1 MRHLKKRILTLG
13 LSLVL
18 VTQAFGFSV
27 EHSFA
32 KTQTLRTTPQTYIA
46 TNGTSF
52 RQALNDAADGDV
64 IQIDGRVQVGDSN
77 NQDNVFVINK
87 SITIIGN
94 KTTPSSLT
102 LREAGIIIGKDVTF
116 ENLTLELPNLVR
128 NAIFANGHK
137 LTLKNINLESGRAK
151 GDVFC
156 GSITDYTGTLPTAGT
171 KGEVVIEDS
180 QIQNIYAGSLM
191 DTATDTTKT
200 NKFEGDASI
209 TLNQVSKNSSDK
221 CDVGHIYACGAR
233 ESRGEQSGNL
243 MYPSNE
249 KYQVTGRT
257 IVTLNGT
264 RVKQVHGNDVN
275 KNTYV
280 VWNGNEYLTDSM
292 ILTNLAGLTI
302 ASGKLQPKA
311 GSSFIT
317 EATALGV
324 SQGAQLDL
332 TKYAEEVITKDFTG
346 GGDLILGQNQCL
358 TIADAVTGTTSV
370 AIGGLF
376 KGSSQRPPKQNKP
389 YIKAKNST
397 LNSFHFYPSYKET
410 FIRNHNG
417 EWLVGTPDNPSTE
430 GIHNIFVAK
439 DGSKLEQFKSRI
451 FNGILHREDKIDV
464 SDIEISEND
473 IRYTYKEN
481 ALNGAMAVRY
491 MVVDNPLLS
500 TVAILNTPSFIY
512 MEDGIVAAVQF
523 QYNPAWTTEF
533 VKKMILGYD
542 EAMAVIQPNDNDF
555 AKILKLHDWI
565 VKNISYKMS
574 SIGADFAGGALAN
587 RSAVCAGYAQCYQFL
602 LEQVGIESIYIA
614 AQTKKEPH
622 AWNLVK
628 YDGHWFHVDCT
639 WDRGVGQNPGV
650 NHTYFMLNDAEFNEN
665 GEHTED
671 WKDPKKGYPR
681 NNLCSIENKFYQNDK
696 TAITDAQIAA
706 NPIRLKH
713 VFAAN
718 TDYNKSEAEHWR
730 ICVAGIEVRE
740 VHSGNPCTVCGYRND
755 SSETPVAKKIT
766 ITFDPQN
773 NTSTFTQTIPKGAKA
788 VEPKEPTQIGYSFK
802 GWYTAKS
809 SGEKINFTEKSFEST
824 TTLYA
829 HWEKKSTSGG
839 ETGGG
844 ASGGNGSGSGSSGGS
859 SGGGTAAGGGGA
871 PSGGGGGGAAPAP
884 STTPT
889 GSDVITIKEN
899 KTNAASG
906 TTAATTTKTTVKHTK
921 NETSRNEQGQMVS
934 KTMGTLSKE
943 TAEKLVEQAVSNKSD
958 SIEITVSSAS
968 ANGDLAD
975 ISKSTELE
983 IPKATVDT
991 IVKETNADLVV
1002 KTSGGAVSL
1011 DNKTL
1016 ETIAKEA
1023 SSDTVKIVVKE
1034 NAALTEAQRAASAAI
1049 GENGK
1054 LFDLAAQIGNRLL
1067 HDFQG
1072 GKAYVTLPMPQKLKG
1087 KEILVVYIDDSGL
1100 CKVLNHSLEK
1110 VGADDYIRF
1119 TTTHFST
1126 FAIVDKAEAE
1136 KLIAAQSAEQV
1147 KERMQSAT
1155 FKVTTS
1161 RTSKKSVKVQI
1172 AAKNDK
1178 TLMADIKNMGYT
1190 VKYQFYRSNKK
1201 AAGYKAIRTSSKRS
1215 LTDTKGTKGKK
1226 YYYKARVLVYDGS
1239 ELVAKSA
1246 LRQCSYGARTW
1257 TK

>member
-32 KTQTLRTTPQTYIA
+32 KTQTPRTHIA
-46 TNGTSF
+46 TDDASF

-77 NQDNVFVINK
+77 NQDNVFVIDK
-87 SITIIGN
+87 GVTIAGKE
-94 KTTPSSLT
+94 KTTTSLT

-156 GSITDYTGTLPTAGT
+156 GGITDYTGTNTLPTTGNNGQVFVEGG
-171 KGEVVIEDS
+171 K
-180 QIQNIYAGSLM
+180 IQNIYAGSLI
-191 DTATDTTKT
+191 DTPKDENKT
-200 NKFEGDASI
+200 NQFVGSATITVSGATGTVQSI
-209 TLNQVSKNSSDK
+209 YS
-221 CDVGHIYACGAR
+221 CGAR

-249 KYQVTGRT
+249 NYRVTET
-257 IVTLNGT
+257 VTVNLTDFSAANVYGNGI
-264 RVKQVHGNDVN
+264 D

-280 VWNGNEYLTDSM
+280 RWQGGTYPTTGLKL
-292 ILTNLAGLTI
+292 INLAGLTI
-302 ASGKLQPKA
+302 ASGKLQPEA

-317 EATALGV
+317 KTTTLGV

-332 TKYAEEVITKDFTG
+332 TKYAEEVITQDFTG

-370 AIGGLF
+370 AIGGITSSG
-376 KGSSQRPPKQNKP
+376 GSQKNPINNKV
-389 YIKAKNST
+389 YIQASKST
-397 LNSFHFYPSYKET
+397 ASSFSFRQFNQET

-451 FNGILHREDKIDV
+451 FNGILHREDRIDV

-473 IRYTYKEN
+473 IRYTYEEN

-671 WKDPKKGYPR
+671 WKDPEKGYPR

-773 NTSTFTQTIPKGAKA
+773 NTSTFTQTIQKGAKA
-788 VEPKEPTQIGYSFK
+788 TEPNPPTQTGYDFK
-802 GWYTAKS
+802 GWYTAKDG
-809 SGEKINFTEKSFEST
+809 GEKINFTEKSFEST

-829 HWEKKSTSGG
+829 QWEKAATSGG
-839 ETGGG
+839 ETGGN
-844 ASGGNGSGSGSSGGS
+844 ASGGNSGSGSSGGS
-859 SGGGTAAGGGGA
+859 SGGGTAAGGGGG
-871 PSGGGGGGAAPAP
+871 GGGGGGAAPAP
-884 STTPT
+884 TPA
-889 GSDVITIKEN
+889 GSDVVTVKDD
-899 KTNAASG
+899 KGNAISG
-906 TTAATTTKTTVKHTK
+906 SNVVTTTKATVNNTK
-921 NETSRNEQGQMVS
+921 NETSRNEQGQTVS
-934 KTMGTLSKE
+934 KITGTVSKE
-943 TAEKLVEQAVSNKSD
+943 TAEKLVAQAVSNRSNI
-958 SIEITVSSAS
+958 IEITVSSAAAS
-968 ANGDLAD
+968 SEAAATA
-975 ISKSTELE
+975 KSTELE
-983 IPKATVDT
+983 IPKTTVASIAKGTD
-991 IVKETNADLVV
+991 ASLVV
-1002 KTSGGAVSL
+1002 KTDSGSVTL

-1016 ETIAKEA
+1016 ETITSETNG
-1023 SSDTVKIVVKE
+1023 DTVKLIVKE
-1034 NAALTEAQRAASAAI
+1034 NAALTEAQQAASAAI

-1087 KEILVVYIDDSGL
+1087 KEVLVVYIDDSGI
-1100 CKVLNHSLEK
+1100 CKVLNHSMEK

-1126 FAIVDKAEAE
+1126 FAIVEKAEAE
-1136 KLIAAQSAEQV
+1136 KLIAAQNADHI
-1147 KERMQSAT
+1147 KALMQNAQC
-1155 FKVTTS
+1155 KVTTS
-1161 RTSKKSVKVQI
+1161 KTSKKSVKVQV
-1172 AAKNDK
+1172 AAKSDK
-1178 TLMADIKNMGYT
+1178 TLLTDIKNMGYT
-1190 VKYQFYRSNKK
+1190 VKYQFYRSTKK
-1201 AAGYKAIRTSSKRS
+1201 DAGYKLRKTSSKNS
-1215 LTDTKGTKGKK
+1215 FISTKGTKGRK

-1239 ELVAKSA
+1239 ELVARSA
-1246 LRQCSYGARTW
+1246 LKQCSYGARTW

>member
-1 MRHLKKRILTLG
+1 
-13 LSLVL
+13 
-18 VTQAFGFSV
+18 
-27 EHSFA
+27 
-32 KTQTLRTTPQTYIA
+32 
-46 TNGTSF
+46 
-52 RQALNDAADGDV
+52 
-64 IQIDGRVQVGDSN
+64 
-77 NQDNVFVINK
+77 
-87 SITIIGN
+87 
-94 KTTPSSLT
+94 
-102 LREAGIIIGKDVTF
+102 
-116 ENLTLELPNLVR
+116 
-128 NAIFANGHK
+128 
-137 LTLKNINLESGRAK
+137 
-151 GDVFC
+151 
-156 GSITDYTGTLPTAGT
+156 
-171 KGEVVIEDS
+171 
-180 QIQNIYAGSLM
+180 
-191 DTATDTTKT
+191 
-200 NKFEGDASI
+200 
-209 TLNQVSKNSSDK
+209 
-221 CDVGHIYACGAR
+221 
-233 ESRGEQSGNL
+233 
-243 MYPSNE
+243 
-249 KYQVTGRT
+249 
-257 IVTLNGT
+257 
-264 RVKQVHGNDVN
+264 
-275 KNTYV
+275 
-280 VWNGNEYLTDSM
+280 
-292 ILTNLAGLTI
+292 
-302 ASGKLQPKA
+302 
-311 GSSFIT
+311 
-317 EATALGV
+317 
-324 SQGAQLDL
+324 
-332 TKYAEEVITKDFTG
+332 
-346 GGDLILGQNQCL
+346 
-358 TIADAVTGTTSV
+358 
-370 AIGGLF
+370 
-376 KGSSQRPPKQNKP
+376 
-389 YIKAKNST
+389 
-397 LNSFHFYPSYKET
+397 
-410 FIRNHNG
+410 
-417 EWLVGTPDNPSTE
+417 
-430 GIHNIFVAK
+430 
-439 DGSKLEQFKSRI
+439 
-451 FNGILHREDKIDV
+451 
-464 SDIEISEND
+464 
-473 IRYTYKEN
+473 
-481 ALNGAMAVRY
+481 
-491 MVVDNPLLS
+491 
-500 TVAILNTPSFIY
+500 
-512 MEDGIVAAVQF
+512 
-523 QYNPAWTTEF
+523 
-533 VKKMILGYD
+533 
-542 EAMAVIQPNDNDF
+542 
-555 AKILKLHDWI
+555 
-565 VKNISYKMS
+565 
-574 SIGADFAGGALAN
+574 
-587 RSAVCAGYAQCYQFL
+587 
-602 LEQVGIESIYIA
+602 
-614 AQTKKEPH
+614 
-622 AWNLVK
+622 
-628 YDGHWFHVDCT
+628 
-639 WDRGVGQNPGV
+639 
-650 NHTYFMLNDAEFNEN
+650 MLNDAEFNEN

-1016 ETIAKEA
+1016 ETITSETNG
-1023 SSDTVKIVVKE
+1023 DTVKLIVKE
-1034 NAALTEAQRAASAAI
+1034 NAALTEAQQAASAAI

>member
-32 KTQTLRTTPQTYIA
+32 ETQTPRTHVA
-46 TNGTSF
+46 TDDASF
-52 RQALNDAADGDV
+52 RQALSNAADGDV
-64 IQIDGRVQVGDSN
+64 IQIDGSVQVSDSN

-128 NAIFANGHK
+128 NAIFANGYQ
-137 LTLKNINLESGRAK
+137 LTMKNVAFSSNGEN

-156 GSITDYTGTLPTAGT
+156 GGITDYTGTNTLPATGNN
-171 KGEVVIEDS
+171 GQVVVEGGK
-180 QIQNIYAGSLM
+180 IQNIYAGSLI
-191 DTATDTTKT
+191 DTPKDENKT
-200 NKFEGDASI
+200 NQFAGSATITVSGATGTVQSI
-209 TLNQVSKNSSDK
+209 YS
-221 CDVGHIYACGAR
+221 CGAR

-249 KYQVTGRT
+249 KYQVTGT
-257 IVTLNGT
+257 VTVNLTDFSAKN
-264 RVKQVHGNDVN
+264 VYGNDLS

-280 VWNGNEYLTDSM
+280 RWQGGTYPTTGLKL
-292 ILTNLAGLTI
+292 INLAGLTI

-542 EAMAVIQPNDNDF
+542 EAMAVIQPNDNVF

-587 RSAVCAGYAQCYQFL
+587 RSAVCAGYAQCCQFL

-718 TDYNKSEAEHWR
+718 TDYNKSEAEHRR

-773 NTSTFTQTIPKGAKA
+773 NTSTFTQTIQKGAKA

-802 GWYTAKS
+802 GWYTAKDG
-809 SGEKINFTEKSFEST
+809 GEKINFTEKSFEST

-829 HWEKKSTSGG
+829 QWEKAATSGG
-839 ETGGG
+839 GSAGGG
-844 ASGGNGSGSGSSGGS
+844 SSSGGNASGGNGSGSGSSGGS
-859 SGGGTAAGGGGA
+859 SGGGISAGGGASG
-871 PSGGGGGGAAPAP
+871 GGGGGGAAPAP
-884 STTPT
+884 TPA
-889 GSDVITIKEN
+889 GSDVVTVKDD
-899 KTNAASG
+899 KGNAISG
-906 TTAATTTKTTVKHTK
+906 SNVVTTTKATVSNTK
-921 NETSRNEQGQMVS
+921 NETSRNEQGQTVS
-934 KTMGTLSKE
+934 KITGTVSKE
-943 TAEKLVEQAVSNKSD
+943 TAEKLVAQAVSNRSD
-958 SIEITVSSAS
+958 IIEITVSSAAAS
-968 ANGDLAD
+968 SEAAATA
-975 ISKSTELE
+975 KSTELE

-1023 SSDTVKIVVKE
+1023 SGDTVKIVVKE
-1034 NAALTEAQRAASAAI
+1034 NAALSEAQQAASAAI

-1054 LFDLAAQIGNRLL
+1054 LFDFAAQIGDRLL

-1072 GKAYVTLPMPQKLKG
+1072 GKAHVTLQIPQKLKG
-1087 KEILVVYIDDSGL
+1087 KEVLVLYINDSGL
-1100 CKVLNHSLEK
+1100 CKVLNHSVEK

-1136 KLIAAQSAEQV
+1136 KLIAAQNADHI
-1147 KERMQSAT
+1147 KALMQNAQC
-1155 FKVTTS
+1155 KVTTS
-1161 RTSKKSVKVQI
+1161 KTSKKSVKIQV
-1172 AAKNDK
+1172 AAKSDK
-1178 TLMADIKNMGYT
+1178 TLLTDIKNMGYT
-1190 VKYQFYRSNKK
+1190 VKYQFYRSMKK
-1201 AAGYKAIRTSSKRS
+1201 NAGYKLRKTSSKNS
-1215 LTDTKGTKGKK
+1215 FISTKGTKGRK

-1239 ELVAKSA
+1239 ELVARSA
-1246 LRQCSYGARTW
+1246 LKQCRYGARTW

>member
-32 KTQTLRTTPQTYIA
+32 KTQTPRTHIA
-46 TNGTSF
+46 TDDASF
-52 RQALNDAADGDV
+52 RKALNDAADGDV
-64 IQIDGRVQVGDSN
+64 IQIDGSVQVGDSN
-77 NQDNVFVINK
+77 NKDNVFVINK
-87 SITIIGN
+87 SVTIAG
-94 KTTPSSLT
+94 KETTTPSLT

-128 NAIFANGHK
+128 NAIFANGYQ
-137 LTLKNINLESGRAK
+137 LTMKNVAFISKGEN

-156 GSITDYTGTLPTAGT
+156 GGITHYTGTNTLPATGNNGQVFVEGG
-171 KGEVVIEDS
+171 K
-180 QIQNIYAGSLM
+180 IQNIYAGSLI
-191 DTATDTTKT
+191 DTPKDENKT
-200 NKFEGDASI
+200 NQFAGSATITVSGATGTVQSI
-209 TLNQVSKNSSDK
+209 YS
-221 CDVGHIYACGAR
+221 CGAR

-243 MYPSNE
+243 MYSSNE

-280 VWNGNEYLTDSM
+280 VWNGNEFLTDTM
-292 ILTNLAGLTI
+292 ILTDLAGLTI
-302 ASGKLQPKA
+302 ASGKLQPA
-311 GSSFIT
+311 TGSSFIT
-317 EATALGV
+317 EATALEV

-332 TKYAEEVITKDFTG
+332 TKYAEKVITKDFTG

-370 AIGGLF
+370 AIGGITSSG
-376 KGSSQRPPKQNKP
+376 GSQKNPINNKV
-389 YIKAKNST
+389 YIQASKST
-397 LNSFHFYPSYKET
+397 ASSFSFRQFNQET
-410 FIRNHNG
+410 FLRNHNG
-417 EWLVGTPDNPSTE
+417 EWLVGTPDNSSAE
-430 GIHNIFVAK
+430 GIRNIFVAK

-451 FNGILHREDKIDV
+451 FNGILHREDRIDV

-473 IRYTYKEN
+473 IRYTYEEN
-481 ALNGAMAVRY
+481 ALSGAMAVRY

-523 QYNPAWTTEF
+523 QYNPAWTTAF

-718 TDYNKSEAEHWR
+718 TDYNKSEAEHRR

-773 NTSTFTQTIPKGAKA
+773 NTSTFTQTIQKGAKA

-809 SGEKINFTEKSFEST
+809 SGEKINFTEKSFENA

-829 HWEKKSTSGG
+829 HWEKKATSGG
-839 ETGGG
+839 ETGGN

-859 SGGGTAAGGGGA
+859 SGGGISAGGGA
-871 PSGGGGGGAAPAP
+871 SGGGGAAPAP
-884 STTPT
+884 TPA
-889 GSDVITIKEN
+889 GSDVVTVKDD
-899 KTNAASG
+899 KGNAISG
-906 TTAATTTKTTVKHTK
+906 SNVVTTTKATVSNTK
-921 NETSRNEQGQMVS
+921 NETSRNEKGQTVS
-934 KTMGTLSKE
+934 KITGTVSKE
-943 TAEKLVEQAVSNKSD
+943 TAEKLVSQAVSNRSD
-958 SIEITVSSAS
+958 TIEITVSSAAAS
-968 ANGDLAD
+968 SEAAATA
-975 ISKSTELE
+975 KSTELE
-983 IPKATVDT
+983 IPKTTVDSIAKDT
-991 IVKETNADLVV
+991 DASLIVKTD
-1002 KTSGGAVSL
+1002 SGSVTL

-1016 ETIAKEA
+1016 ETITSETNG
-1023 SSDTVKIVVKE
+1023 DTVKLIVKE

-1087 KEILVVYIDDSGL
+1087 KEVLVVYIDDSGL
-1100 CKVLNHSLEK
+1100 CKVLNHSMEK

-1126 FAIVDKAEAE
+1126 FAIVEKAEAE
-1136 KLIAAQSAEQV
+1136 KLIAAQNADHI
-1147 KERMQSAT
+1147 KALMQNAQY
-1155 FKVTTS
+1155 KVTTS
-1161 RTSKKSVKVQI
+1161 KTSKKSVKIQV
-1172 AAKNDK
+1172 AAKSDK
-1178 TLMADIKNMGYT
+1178 MLLTDIKNMGYT
-1190 VKYQFYRSNKK
+1190 VKYQFYRSTKK
-1201 AAGYKAIRTSSKRS
+1201 EAGYKLRKTSSKNS
-1215 LTDTKGTKGKK
+1215 FINTKGTKGSK

-1239 ELVAKSA
+1239 ELVARSVLK
-1246 LRQCSYGARTW
+1246 QCSYGARTW

>member
-1 MRHLKKRILTLG
+1 MRHLKKRILTMG

-32 KTQTLRTTPQTYIA
+32 ETQTSRTHIA
-46 TNGTSF
+46 TDDASF
-52 RQALNDAADGDV
+52 RKALNDAADGDV
-64 IQIDGRVQVGDSN
+64 IQIDGSVQVGDSN

-87 SITIIGN
+87 SVTIAG
-94 KTTPSSLT
+94 KETTTPSLT

-156 GSITDYTGTLPTAGT
+156 GGITDYTGTNTLPTTGNNGQVFVEGG
-171 KGEVVIEDS
+171 K
-180 QIQNIYAGSLM
+180 IQNIYAGSLI
-191 DTATDTTKT
+191 DTPKDENKT
-200 NKFEGDASI
+200 NQFVGSATITVSGATGTVQSI
-209 TLNQVSKNSSDK
+209 YS
-221 CDVGHIYACGAR
+221 CGAR

-249 KYQVTGRT
+249 NYRVTET
-257 IVTLNGT
+257 VTVNLTDFSAANVYGNGI
-264 RVKQVHGNDVN
+264 D

-280 VWNGNEYLTDSM
+280 RWQGGTYPTTGLKL
-292 ILTNLAGLTI
+292 INLAGLTI
-302 ASGKLQPKA
+302 ASGKLQPEA

-317 EATALGV
+317 KTTTLGV

-332 TKYAEEVITKDFTG
+332 TKYAEEVITQDFTG

-370 AIGGLF
+370 AIGGITSSG
-376 KGSSQRPPKQNKP
+376 GSQKNPINNKV
-389 YIKAKNST
+389 YIQASKST
-397 LNSFHFYPSYKET
+397 ASSFSFRQFNQET

-451 FNGILHREDKIDV
+451 FNGILHREDRIDV

-473 IRYTYKEN
+473 IRYTYEEN

-671 WKDPKKGYPR
+671 WKDPEKGYTR

-773 NTSTFTQTIPKGAKA
+773 NTSTFTQTIQKGAKA
-788 VEPKEPTQIGYSFK
+788 TEPNPPTQTGYDFK
-802 GWYTAKS
+802 GWYTAKDG
-809 SGEKINFTEKSFEST
+809 GEKINFTEKSFEST

-829 HWEKKSTSGG
+829 QWEKAATSGG
-839 ETGGG
+839 ETGGN
-844 ASGGNGSGSGSSGGS
+844 ASGGNSGSGSSGGS
-859 SGGGTAAGGGGA
+859 SGGGTAAGGGGG
-871 PSGGGGGGAAPAP
+871 GGGGGGAAPAP
-884 STTPT
+884 TPA
-889 GSDVITIKEN
+889 GSDVVTVKDD
-899 KTNAASG
+899 KGNAISG
-906 TTAATTTKTTVKHTK
+906 SNVVTTTKATVNNTK
-921 NETSRNEQGQMVS
+921 NETSRNEQGQTVS
-934 KTMGTLSKE
+934 KITGTVSKE
-943 TAEKLVEQAVSNKSD
+943 TAEKLVAQAVSNRSNI
-958 SIEITVSSAS
+958 IEITVSSAAAS
-968 ANGDLAD
+968 SEAAATA
-975 ISKSTELE
+975 KSTELE
-983 IPKATVDT
+983 IPKTTVASIAKGTD
-991 IVKETNADLVV
+991 ASLVV
-1002 KTSGGAVSL
+1002 KTDSGSVTL

-1016 ETIAKEA
+1016 ETITSETNG
-1023 SSDTVKIVVKE
+1023 DTVKLIVKE

-1087 KEILVVYIDDSGL
+1087 KEVLVVYIDDSGI
-1100 CKVLNHSLEK
+1100 CKVLNHSMEK

-1126 FAIVDKAEAE
+1126 FAIVEKAEAE
-1136 KLIAAQSAEQV
+1136 KLIAAQNADHI
-1147 KERMQSAT
+1147 KALMQNAQC
-1155 FKVTTS
+1155 KVTTS
-1161 RTSKKSVKVQI
+1161 KTSKKSVKVQV
-1172 AAKNDK
+1172 AAKSDK
-1178 TLMADIKNMGYT
+1178 TLLTDIKNMGYT
-1190 VKYQFYRSNKK
+1190 VKYQFYRSTKK
-1201 AAGYKAIRTSSKRS
+1201 DAGYKLRKTSSKNS
-1215 LTDTKGTKGKK
+1215 FISTKGTKGRK

-1239 ELVAKSA
+1239 ELVARSA
-1246 LRQCSYGARTW
+1246 LKQCSYGARTW

>member
-1 MRHLKKRILTLG
+1 MQQLLFCPQISRPRNSHLWPFCPKCAILYT
-13 LSLVL
+13 
-18 VTQAFGFSV
+18 
-27 EHSFA
+27 E
-32 KTQTLRTTPQTYIA
+32 REIA
-46 TNGTSF
+46 PLARSGKPGCPAGAANVYGNG
-52 RQALNDAADGDV
+52 
-64 IQIDGRVQVGDSN
+64 ID
-77 NQDNVFVINK
+77 
-87 SITIIGN
+87 
-94 KTTPSSLT
+94 
-102 LREAGIIIGKDVTF
+102 
-116 ENLTLELPNLVR
+116 
-128 NAIFANGHK
+128 
-137 LTLKNINLESGRAK
+137 
-151 GDVFC
+151 
-156 GSITDYTGTLPTAGT
+156 
-171 KGEVVIEDS
+171 
-180 QIQNIYAGSLM
+180 
-191 DTATDTTKT
+191 
-200 NKFEGDASI
+200 
-209 TLNQVSKNSSDK
+209 
-221 CDVGHIYACGAR
+221 
-233 ESRGEQSGNL
+233 
-243 MYPSNE
+243 
-249 KYQVTGRT
+249 
-257 IVTLNGT
+257 
-264 RVKQVHGNDVN
+264 

-280 VWNGNEYLTDSM
+280 RWQGGTYPTTGLKL
-292 ILTNLAGLTI
+292 INLAGLTI
-302 ASGKLQPKA
+302 ASGKLQPEA

-317 EATALGV
+317 KTTTLGV

-332 TKYAEEVITKDFTG
+332 TKYAEEVITQDFTG

-370 AIGGLF
+370 AIGGITSSG
-376 KGSSQRPPKQNKP
+376 GSQKNPINNKV
-389 YIKAKNST
+389 YIQASKST
-397 LNSFHFYPSYKET
+397 ASSFSFRQFNQET

-451 FNGILHREDKIDV
+451 FNGILHREDRIDV

-473 IRYTYKEN
+473 IRYTYEEN

-671 WKDPKKGYPR
+671 WKDPEKGYPR

-773 NTSTFTQTIPKGAKA
+773 NTSTFTQTIQKGAKA
-788 VEPKEPTQIGYSFK
+788 TEPNPPTQTGYDFK
-802 GWYTAKS
+802 GWYTAKDG
-809 SGEKINFTEKSFEST
+809 GEKINFTEKSFEST

-829 HWEKKSTSGG
+829 QWEKAATSGG
-839 ETGGG
+839 ETGGN
-844 ASGGNGSGSGSSGGS
+844 ASGGNSGSGSSGGS
-859 SGGGTAAGGGGA
+859 SGGGTAAGGGGG
-871 PSGGGGGGAAPAP
+871 GGGGGGAAPAP
-884 STTPT
+884 TPA
-889 GSDVITIKEN
+889 GSDVVTVKDD
-899 KTNAASG
+899 KGNAISG
-906 TTAATTTKTTVKHTK
+906 SNVVTTTKATVNNTK
-921 NETSRNEQGQMVS
+921 NETSRNEQGQTVS
-934 KTMGTLSKE
+934 KITGTVSKE
-943 TAEKLVEQAVSNKSD
+943 TAEKLVAQAVSNRSNI
-958 SIEITVSSAS
+958 IEITVSSAAAS
-968 ANGDLAD
+968 SEAAATA
-975 ISKSTELE
+975 KSTELE
-983 IPKATVDT
+983 IPKTTVASIAKGTD
-991 IVKETNADLVV
+991 ASLVV
-1002 KTSGGAVSL
+1002 KTDSGSVTL

-1016 ETIAKEA
+1016 ETITSETNG
-1023 SSDTVKIVVKE
+1023 DTVKLIVKE

-1087 KEILVVYIDDSGL
+1087 KEVLVVYIDDSGI
-1100 CKVLNHSLEK
+1100 CKVLNHSMEK

-1126 FAIVDKAEAE
+1126 FAIVEKAEAE
-1136 KLIAAQSAEQV
+1136 KLIAAQNADHI
-1147 KERMQSAT
+1147 KALMQNAQC
-1155 FKVTTS
+1155 KVTTS
-1161 RTSKKSVKVQI
+1161 KTSKKSVKVQV
-1172 AAKNDK
+1172 AAKSDK
-1178 TLMADIKNMGYT
+1178 TLLTDIKNMGYT
-1190 VKYQFYRSNKK
+1190 VKYQFYRSTKK
-1201 AAGYKAIRTSSKRS
+1201 DAGYKLRKTSSKNS
-1215 LTDTKGTKGKK
+1215 FISIKGTKGRK

-1239 ELVAKSA
+1239 ELVARSA
-1246 LRQCSYGARTW
+1246 LKQCSYGARTW